1 MRGALLA
8 GLCAL
13 ALAGCGGAAASD
25 DRPAAPAPPVT
36 ERWADFSWPTATY
49 WPTFTPSP
57 TATPTPMPTAT
68 PTPFPTDTP
77 RPPRVLT
84 PTPTVVVMAEPT
96 PTPGFEADPRF
107 VPAAETPAVT
117 PTPAPTPYGRLWSA
131 PAHLEMQTLLP
142 VRSVEALMELSAK
155 SYDKLPSGERRF
167 GSNTR
172 YLLWVVKF
180 DVTDAPEAFRM
191 TGLVRWLN
199 VTGRLAEQP
208 LVVHQEAQTIS
219 KTEPG
224 WWRAL
229 GEDLPGLWRPGSYR
243 VEFWDDRDQPV
254 VGWDFEIY

>member
-1 MRGALLA
+1 MRMLLA

-13 ALAGCGGAAASD
+13 ALAGCGRAEVPEQQPG
-25 DRPAAPAPPVT
+25 APAPRVT
-36 ERWADFSWPTATY
+36 ERWADYSWPTATL
-49 WPTFTPSP
+49 WPTSTPSFADTPTPVP
-57 TATPTPMPTAT
+57 TATLTPM
-68 PTPFPTDTP
+68 PTDTP

-84 PTPTVVVMAEPT
+84 PTPTVAVVVEPT
-96 PTPGFEADPRF
+96 PTPGFETDPRF
-107 VPAAETPAVT
+107 VQAAETPAVT
-117 PTPAPTPYGRLWSA
+117 PTPAPTPYGQLWGA

-142 VRSVEALMELSAK
+142 VRSVEALLELSAK
-155 SYDKLPSGERRF
+155 PYGELASGGLRF
-167 GSNTR
+167 GSDTR
-172 YLLWVVKF
+172 HLLWVVKF
-180 DVTDAPEAFRM
+180 DVADAPAAFRM

-208 LVVHQEAQTIS
+208 LVMFQEEQTVS

-229 GEDLPGLWRPGSYR
+229 GEDLPGPWQPGSYR

>member
-1 MRGALLA
+1 MRMLLA

-13 ALAGCGGAAASD
+13 ALAGCGRAEAPEHQPEG
-25 DRPAAPAPPVT
+25 PAPRVT
-36 ERWADFSWPTATY
+36 ERWADYSWPTSTL

-57 TATPTPMPTAT
+57 ADTPTPVPTAT
-68 PTPFPTDTP
+68 PTPAPTDTP

-84 PTPTVVVMAEPT
+84 PTPTVVVVVEPT
-96 PTPGFEADPRF
+96 PTPSFETDPRF
-107 VPAAETPAVT
+107 VQAAETPSVT

-142 VRSVEALMELSAK
+142 VRSVEALLELSAK
-155 SYDKLPSGERRF
+155 PYGELASGGRRF

-172 YLLWVVKF
+172 HLLWVVKF
-180 DVTDAPEAFRM
+180 DVADAPAAFRM

-208 LVVHQEAQTIS
+208 LVMFQEEQTVS

-229 GEDLPGLWRPGSYR
+229 GEDLPGLWQPGSYR